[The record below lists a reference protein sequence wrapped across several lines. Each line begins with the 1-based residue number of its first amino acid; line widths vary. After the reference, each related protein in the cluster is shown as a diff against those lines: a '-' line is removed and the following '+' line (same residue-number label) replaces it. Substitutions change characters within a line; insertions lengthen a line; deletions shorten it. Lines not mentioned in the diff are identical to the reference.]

1 MFKRKI
7 KKIFSFLTVLTLL
20 LPRAFA
26 FTLPETEINIEF
38 PVYINEIDLTKYYAV
53 FLPFEE
59 PTNGEVCATV
69 SGEELAENNNL
80 KKYGTCFVN
89 DEGTFTIV
97 EISEPFS
104 SSYEDLVENNQVI
117 QEEKVN
123 LSVMFEKDVSEST
136 SGVITDLEK
145 FIEDTKRE
153 VSRILGGLKDTEESS
168 SGVASDGLEENVL
181 GAKTYNILSVLQ
193 ENFLILEVLVL
204 IISTIALL
212 LYILKKYYKNP
223 KKKK

>member
-104 SSYEDLVENNQVI
+104 SSYEDLVENN
-117 QEEKVN
+117 
-123 LSVMFEKDVSEST
+123 
-136 SGVITDLEK
+136 
-145 FIEDTKRE
+145 
-153 VSRILGGLKDTEESS
+153 
-168 SGVASDGLEENVL
+168 
-181 GAKTYNILSVLQ
+181 
-193 ENFLILEVLVL
+193 
-204 IISTIALL
+204 
-212 LYILKKYYKNP
+212 
-223 KKKK
+223 